1 LTIIDKESNSRK
13 SVKRSSIDLNTNEG
27 HELIVEKPAKMRCFS
42 DAFSAK
48 CFSVHREEADTSSSF
63 HCKDLLGHNG
73 GIAALEF
80 SEDGT
85 LLASGGKDKIV
96 RLWPISKETE
106 NGNNLVIT
114 PIEMETLHESF
125 ISCLAISSDNRRLFS
140 GCNEKLI
147 VLDIET

>member
-1 LTIIDKESNSRK
+1 MIDEESNSRK
-13 SVKRSSIDLNTNEG
+13 SVKRTSIDLNKNG
-27 HELIVEKPAKMRCFS
+27 SHESIFQKPTKMRRFS

-48 CFSVHREEADTSSSF
+48 CLSVHRKEADASSSF

-73 GIAALEF
+73 GIAVIEF

-96 RLWPISKETE
+96 RLWPISKEAE
-106 NGNNLVIT
+106 NGNNLDIT

-140 GCNEKLI
+140 GCKEKLV